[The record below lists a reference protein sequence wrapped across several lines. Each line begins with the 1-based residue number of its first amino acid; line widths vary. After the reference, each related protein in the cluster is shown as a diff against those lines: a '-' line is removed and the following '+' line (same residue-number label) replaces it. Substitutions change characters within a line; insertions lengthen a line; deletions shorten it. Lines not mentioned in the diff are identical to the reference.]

1 MGAFY
6 RALIPSVIAAAPD
19 RDALAESLVA
29 LHELFD
35 RRLEV
40 FLRAQEDE
48 IVRRL
53 AEEQDQAAQA
63 AEKARELA
71 RANEALRRS
80 EAESQHRAEQIGL
93 LGSVAHRIAAILDP
107 ERLMQ
112 EAAETIQARMNH
124 TYVAVVV
131 LDDEGVLVGRWAGR
145 SGVGRRSAGRAQGPA
160 GGIIGRALRK
170 KAPQVVADVSR
181 DPDYHADVPGTH
193 AEMVIPL
200 LDGGEAIGAIDFQ
213 TEQPRAFDLDDVA
226 VGETIAEFLVVA
238 LRNARLFSEA
248 RRQHGLARA
257 GKAADR
263 RAAQGRLR
271 GLDHRALL
279 PALPHDGDPGPHLPG
294 RARASR
300 RCSSTPGTPTSRSAT
315 AWRSRRRTGRSSCSS
330 TCGSGTWRRETAT
343 MGSTSSTPWTSLDLA
358 ADVGSGLL
366 RDGPPAAMFHASG
379 RQLRRRRGERELRRD
394 GGRRRVRAG
403 GGRRRGEAARSS
415 WCSWWPRP
423 SSPLAPRV
431 ST

>member
-1 MGAFY
+1 MTTPLALALQKAAAQLKPHRDRLVEAWTRELAEVAPRIAPDIRAYAARNVDTLLARLGQGELDRLQADDEKDAAASIASLPLVLLAVGAFY
-6 RALIPSVIAAAPD
+6 RACIPSVIAAAPD
-19 RDALAESLVA
+19 REALAESLVA

-40 FLRAQEDE
+40 FLRAQEGE
-48 IVRRL
+48 LVRRL
-53 AEEQDQAAQA
+53 AEEQDQAAQVSDR
-63 AEKARELA
+63 ARELA

-124 TYVAVVV
+124 TYVAIVV

-145 SGVGRRSAGRAQGPA
+145 TGVGRRSAGRAQGPA

-200 LDGGEAIGAIDFQ
+200 LEGGEAVGAIDFQ
-213 TEQPRAFDLDDVA
+213 TAQPRSFDLDDVA

-248 RRQHGLARA
+248 RR
-257 GKAADR
+257 
-263 RAAQGRLR
+263 
-271 GLDHRALL
+271 
-279 PALPHDGDPGPHLPG
+279 
-294 RARASR
+294 
-300 RCSSTPGTPTSRSAT
+300 
-315 AWRSRRRTGRSSCSS
+315 
-330 TCGSGTWRRETAT
+330 E
-343 MGSTSSTPWTSLDLA
+343 
-358 ADVGSGLL
+358 
-366 RDGPPAAMFHASG
+366 RD
-379 RQLRRRRGERELRRD
+379 
-394 GGRRRVRAG
+394 
-403 GGRRRGEAARSS
+403 
-415 WCSWWPRP
+415 
-423 SSPLAPRV
+423 
-431 ST
+431 

>member
-1 MGAFY
+1 MTTPLALALQKAAAHLKPHRDRLVDAWARELAEVAPRIAPDIRAYAERNVDTLLARLAEGELGRLEADDEKDAAASVASLPMVLMAVGAFY
-6 RALIPSVIAAAPD
+6 RASIPSVVASVPD
-19 RDALAESLVA
+19 RDALTESLVA

-40 FLRAQEDE
+40 FLRAQEAE
-48 IVRRL
+48 VVRRL
-53 AEEQDQAAQA
+53 AEEQDHAAQM
-63 AEKARELA
+63 AERARELA
-71 RANEALRRS
+71 LANEALRKS

-181 DPDYHADVPGTH
+181 DPDYHPDVPGTH

-200 LDGGEAIGAIDFQ
+200 LEGGEAIGAIDFQ
-213 TEQPRAFDLDDVA
+213 TAQPRAFDLDDVA

-248 RRQHGLARA
+248 RR
-257 GKAADR
+257 
-263 RAAQGRLR
+263 
-271 GLDHRALL
+271 
-279 PALPHDGDPGPHLPG
+279 
-294 RARASR
+294 
-300 RCSSTPGTPTSRSAT
+300 RS
-315 AWRSRRRTGRSSCSS
+315 
-330 TCGSGTWRRETAT
+330 E
-343 MGSTSSTPWTSLDLA
+343 
-358 ADVGSGLL
+358 
-366 RDGPPAAMFHASG
+366 
-379 RQLRRRRGERELRRD
+379 
-394 GGRRRVRAG
+394 
-403 GGRRRGEAARSS
+403 
-415 WCSWWPRP
+415 
-423 SSPLAPRV
+423 
-431 ST
+431 